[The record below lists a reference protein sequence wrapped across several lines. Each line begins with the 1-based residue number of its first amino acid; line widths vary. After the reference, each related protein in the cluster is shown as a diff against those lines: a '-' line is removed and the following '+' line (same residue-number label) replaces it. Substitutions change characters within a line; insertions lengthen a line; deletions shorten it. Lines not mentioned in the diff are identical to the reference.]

1 MLAFS
6 ILIHALR
13 QIFGNLRG
21 VFILGLPILI
31 LTIALR
37 IAEYRNLGLPQLEKL
52 VMEGMLASA
61 SQINSAA
68 PTGLML
74 AGMTANIILFLL
86 FAVSWHRSI
95 LLAEPPRMLAP
106 GRARQAGGYALG
118 VLSISIL
125 AFLSIIPVAIPLAM
139 LGLIETNSL
148 FPSIGNLVVEV
159 VAMTMA
165 LRLGTTLPG
174 VALRREEPLVKSWQA
189 TRGHLKT
196 FVLLAAMAVSA
207 KTAAVFIAF
216 ILAGTVAHGM
226 LGFIVISVLLSC
238 LGVLIWLSL
247 ITTLWGHFVE
257 GRALR

>member
-13 QIFGNLRG
+13 QIFDNLRG
-21 VFILGLPILI
+21 VFILGAPILI

-37 IAEYRNLGLPQLEKL
+37 VIEYRTLGLFRLENL
-52 VMEGMLASA
+52 DLEGMFAFA
-61 SQINSAA
+61 PPINSAM

-74 AGMTANIILFLL
+74 AGMAANMVLFLL

-118 VLSISIL
+118 VLGISLL
-125 AFLSIIPVAIPLAM
+125 AVLPIIALGIPLAM
-139 LGLIETNSL
+139 LGLIETSGL
-148 FPSIGNLVVEV
+148 FPSVGNLVVEV
-159 VAMTMA
+159 VAMTLA

-174 VALRREEPLVKSWQA
+174 VALRRDEPLVESWRA

-196 FVLLAAMAVSA
+196 FVLLAVTAVSG
-207 KTAAVFIAF
+207 KTAAPFIAL
-216 ILAGTVAHGM
+216 IMAGTLTHGV
-226 LGFIVISVLLSC
+226 LGLMVISVLLSC
-238 LGVLIWLSL
+238 LGGLIMLSVLTS
-247 ITTLWGHFVE
+247 LWGHFVE